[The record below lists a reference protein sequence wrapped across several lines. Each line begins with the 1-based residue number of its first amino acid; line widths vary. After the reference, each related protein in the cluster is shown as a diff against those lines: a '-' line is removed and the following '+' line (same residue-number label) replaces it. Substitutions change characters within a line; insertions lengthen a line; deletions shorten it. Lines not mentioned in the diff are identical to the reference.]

1 MNPQAV
7 IWIISGKCNLNCIH
21 CYASRF
27 LSLPHHTVEERLRLI
42 RELADNGV
50 MHIGITGG
58 EPLLEENL
66 ELYIK
71 EIRDHGMTCDVNT
84 NATLMNAEKARF
96 FRRHEVF
103 LYVSIDGASKETHE
117 KIRGRGNWER
127 LMKGLD
133 IITKEEL
140 EFSTVMTISKLNY
153 REIGDYVRLAEKVGA
168 YSACMIPLMPS
179 GRATEEI
186 IPSEKELVQALK
198 SAEAA
203 ADELDY
209 WISVW
214 CFRPAK
220 LIINPKYVS
229 TWADCRKGK
238 IIDIDPAGNI
248 MLCDVLD
255 ITIGNVRKGFKR
267 ALEEYSEN
275 EIVRKVMNPKLEEP
289 CRSCPIR
296 HECAGGCYA
305 RSYIAYKTFDG
316 PDPYCPLAKSVKKL
330 EEISR

>member
-7 IWIISGKCNLNCIH
+7 IWILSGKCNLNCVH

-27 LSLPHHTVEERLRLI
+27 LSLPHLTVEERLRLI
-42 RELADNGV
+42 KELADNGV
-50 MHIGITGG
+50 MHVGITGG
-58 EPLLEENL
+58 EPLLEEDL

-71 EIRDHGMTCDVNT
+71 EIRDRGMTCDINT
-84 NATLMNAEKARF
+84 NATLMNEEKARF
-96 FRRHEVF
+96 LRRYDVF

-127 LMKGLD
+127 LMKGIE
-133 IITKEEL
+133 IISGEEL

-153 REIGDYVRLAEKVGA
+153 REMEDYVRLAEKLGA
-168 YSACMIPLMPS
+168 FSACMIPLMPS
-179 GRATEEI
+179 GRATEKI
-186 IPSEKELVQALK
+186 IPSEGELIYALRA
-198 SAEAA
+198 AEAA

-209 WISVW
+209 WMSVW

-229 TWADCRKGK
+229 TWADCRRGK
-238 IIDIDPAGNI
+238 VIDIDPAGNI

-255 ITIGNVRKGFKR
+255 IVVENVRGGFKKAMER
-267 ALEEYSEN
+267 YAEN
-275 EIVRKVMNPKLEEP
+275 EVVKRVMNPKLEEP

-305 RSYIAYKTFDG
+305 RSYITYGTFDG
-316 PDPYCPLAKSVKKL
+316 PDPYCPLVKNVGEV
-330 EEISR
+330 EEISQ

>member
-7 IWIISGKCNLNCIH
+7 IWIISGKCNLNCVH

-27 LSLPHHTVEERLRLI
+27 LSLPHLTVEERLRLI
-42 RELADNGV
+42 KELADNGV
-50 MHIGITGG
+50 MHVGITGG
-58 EPLLEENL
+58 EPLLEEDL

-71 EIRDHGMTCDVNT
+71 EIRDRGMTCDINT
-84 NATLMNAEKARF
+84 NATLMNEEKARF
-96 FRRHEVF
+96 LRRYDVF

-127 LMKGLD
+127 LMKGIE
-133 IITKEEL
+133 IISGEEL

-153 REIGDYVRLAEKVGA
+153 REMEDYVRLAEKLGA
-168 YSACMIPLMPS
+168 FSACMIPLMPS
-179 GRATEEI
+179 GRATEKI
-186 IPSEKELVQALK
+186 IPSEGELIYALRA
-198 SAEAA
+198 AEAA

-209 WISVW
+209 WMSVW

-229 TWADCRKGK
+229 TWADCRRGK

-255 ITIGNVRKGFKR
+255 IVVENVRGGFKKAMER
-267 ALEEYSEN
+267 YAEN
-275 EIVRKVMNPKLEEP
+275 EVVKRVMNPKLEEP

-305 RSYIAYKTFDG
+305 RSYITYGTFDG
-316 PDPYCPLAKSVKKL
+316 PDPYCPLVKNVGEV
-330 EEISR
+330 EEISQ